1 MHRSRQIAAALALSA
16 CLGLLPAPASAATY
30 SVISNGV
37 TLTNTQP
44 EMVNGQLMVAVRP
57 YAESLGYKVSYDD
70 KSKMITVYKTGYWL
84 TLWLGN
90 SLSFQNDKAV
100 WAPVA
105 PYLKNG
111 QTMVPAWWLAV
122 RLGADVSFS
131 GSTLTVSNGYK
142 LPVTSTGSATS
153 NTAGANGGSAS
164 SGSSG
169 ANTGSTASTGAGQ
182 AGATNRNP
190 RPDSLFADPTY
201 VFPFPQGA
209 TYSGYTDTMGDSRWW
224 NGETFGH
231 EGTDIVSPKGT
242 PIVAVASGK
251 VVRYGWN
258 TLGGYRVTVEL
269 DDHPGY
275 YFYYAHLSGYA
286 PGLYLGAHVKTGQ
299 LLGYVGSTGE
309 GPEGTSGKFVDHL
322 HFGIYDSDWK
332 PMNSYLL
339 LKYWEGNKAK
349 L

>member
-1 MHRSRQIAAALALSA
+1 MEADWTMHRSRQIAAALALSA

-84 TLWLGN
+84 TMWLGN

-122 RLGADVSFS
+122 RLGASVSYS

-142 LPVTSTGSATS
+142 PATTSA
-153 NTAGANGGSAS
+153 
-164 SGSSG
+164 GSSSPTTTSAG
-169 ANTGSTASTGAGQ
+169 TGTSSTA
-182 AGATNRNP
+182 NPNP
-190 RPDSLFADPTY
+190 RPDSIFADPTY

-209 TYSGYTDTMGDSRWW
+209 TYSGYSDTMGASRWW
-224 NGETFGH
+224 DGQTFGH
-231 EGTDIVSPKGT
+231 EGTDIVAPYGT
-242 PIVAVASGK
+242 PVVAVASGK

-258 TLGGYRVTVEL
+258 TLGGYRITIEL

-275 YFYYAHLSGYA
+275 YFYYAHLSRYA
-286 PGLYLGAHVKTGQ
+286 PGLYEGARVAKGQ

-309 GPEGTSGKFVDHL
+309 GPEGTYGKFVDHL
-322 HFGIYDSDWK
+322 HFGIYDSNWK
-332 PMNSYLL
+332 PINSYPL